1 MNRQFILSAIS
12 ITIALLLCTPVAYT
26 QSFGNLFRE
35 AAHKA
40 TQQVVRKTVEKA
52 TEKASENDNTAK
64 QSKRDKQLE
73 QRVDAMVHPGASKDV
88 IDRKSVV

>member
-52 TEKASENDNTAK
+52 TEKAS
-64 QSKRDKQLE
+64 
-73 QRVDAMVHPGASKDV
+73 
-88 IDRKSVV
+88 